1 MKNINLL
8 KVTAIV
14 ITAALASN
22 FVNAEDKISTTIEA
36 SQPEVAKIEQQLSF
50 PALITELDGDA
61 NGMLSQ
67 DEVAVSHLTFLQE
80 EFNTID
86 ANQDSQIEEAEFN
99 SFIAQLK
106 NKVSDMANTED

>member
-1 MKNINLL
+1 MKNINLF
-8 KVTAIV
+8 KVTVMV

-22 FVNAEDKISTTIEA
+22 FVNAEDKISTAIES
-36 SQPEVAKIEQQLSF
+36 SQPTMAKVEQQLSF

-80 EFNTID
+80 EFNNID
-86 ANQDSQIEEAEFN
+86 ANQDGQIEEAEFN

-106 NKVSDMANTED
+106 DKVTDMANTED